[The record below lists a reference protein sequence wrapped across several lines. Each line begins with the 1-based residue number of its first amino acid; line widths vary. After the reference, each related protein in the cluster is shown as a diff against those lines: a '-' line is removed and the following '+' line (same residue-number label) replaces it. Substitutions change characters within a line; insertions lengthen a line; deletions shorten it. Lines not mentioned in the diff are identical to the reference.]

1 MKDLMDSVLI
11 GTLTTYLPFW
21 IIDSTVQRIVLAIGV
36 SMMIYAGKLWQM
48 ERRENGNEAGK
59 TYRKESEWQNLSNPR
74 QQRRISQN
82 GVAAGPDS
90 FIREN
95 CCQTGGL

>member
-48 ERRENGNEAGK
+48 ERREK
-59 TYRKESEWQNLSNPR
+59 RK
-74 QQRRISQN
+74 
-82 GVAAGPDS
+82 
-90 FIREN
+90 
-95 CCQTGGL
+95 

>member
-1 MKDLMDSVLI
+1 MKDLMDSILI

-48 ERRENGNEAGK
+48 ERREK
-59 TYRKESEWQNLSNPR
+59 RK
-74 QQRRISQN
+74 
-82 GVAAGPDS
+82 
-90 FIREN
+90 
-95 CCQTGGL
+95 